1 MPTVR
6 AVFLAGA
13 LVSGCATVPSGP
25 SVMVL
30 PGSGKSIETF
40 QVDEIACRQWAGQQ
54 IGTRAGGYDGQ
65 RGYDM
70 TYMQCMYAKGH
81 RIPVSRGS
89 LPGYTSSP
97 PAEEAGAP
105 TTPRPPAGTP
115 PPPPPR

>member
-1 MPTVR
+1 MRVVH
-6 AVFLAGA
+6 AGFLAGV

-30 PGSGKSIETF
+30 PGSGKNLETF

-54 IGTRAGGYDGQ
+54 IGAGGYDGQ

-97 PAEEAGAP
+97 PAEERSAPATPEPPAGAP
-105 TTPRPPAGTP
+105 PPS
-115 PPPPPR
+115 PPR